1 MSALGGLLGLLWLIN
16 MCLGKTCGREGGDQG
31 IPIPCTTRNLKFLHT
46 YGAKDP
52 LRTGCAF

>member
-16 MCLGKTCGREGGDQG
+16 MCLGKTCGREGGDRG